1 MGSKENGSP
10 GKREDVLRRCQATTP
25 AKGLYENPCL
35 FPLLQVHFCV
45 HISSLWQSVIN
56 STPPLMSVF
65 DSPPHLNSCCLSS
78 QEGKVS
84 AATVADG
91 IVQVAS
97 HSTPLE
103 MVVRRVIRLERNASR
118 CRKTS
123 VGQHNCL
130 LSRFF
135 FFKFSFKNPFKHFHS
150 PLLYYALNSCGH
162 KIWARLGIILR
173 AQRD

>member
-10 GKREDVLRRCQATTP
+10 GKREDILRCCQATTA

-35 FPLLQVHFCV
+35 FPLLQVHFPV
-45 HISSLWQSVIN
+45 HISSLRQSVIN
-56 STPPLMSVF
+56 STPPLNVSVF

-78 QEGKVS
+78 QEGEVS

-103 MVVRRVIRLERNASR
+103 TVVRRVIGLERNASR
-118 CRKTS
+118 CRENICRAIQLPT
-123 VGQHNCL
+123 L
-130 LSRFF
+130 YRLFF
-135 FFKFSFKNPFKHFHS
+135 FFSAVLKIPSNTFI
-150 PLLYYALNSCGH
+150 PLCC
-162 KIWARLGIILR
+162 IMR
-173 AQRD
+173 